1 MSKEIKNRID
11 ELKKEYD
18 EIFDPSTFVLIPR
31 LFEIENEITQLQ
43 NKCNH
48 NFINGKCEFCYMEE

>member
-1 MSKEIKNRID
+1 MKRID